1 MLTFFL
7 CNFFFKKSSKHTNN
21 AQDSAY
27 NAVRNVFGD
36 SVKILMCWFHLMKN
50 VREHL
55 KQVPEKEKEKIMGEI
70 TGLHHSMNEA
80 EFASK
85 WNAFKLKWTK

>member
-1 MLTFFL
+1 
-7 CNFFFKKSSKHTNN
+7 
-21 AQDSAY
+21 
-27 NAVRNVFGD
+27 
-36 SVKILMCWFHLMKN
+36 MKN